1 MKEKPVSFKM
11 KSKKIAR
18 RNIIE
23 LEKEIKARM
32 IIKTEEWK
40 LEMLREIMEKILE
53 NWIQREKFKEFSKSS
68 KKFKEFNKIY
78 YCIIF

>member
-1 MKEKPVSFKM
+1 M
-11 KSKKIAR
+11 KSKEIAR

-23 LEKEIKARM
+23 LEKEIKARI

-40 LEMLREIMEKILE
+40 LELLREIMEKFLE
-53 NWIQREKFKEFSKSS
+53 NWIQTEKFKEFSKGF